1 VEAANQ
7 ATLVG
12 QFQIG
17 AAEEVQAWIR
27 AQDDHPFIEIHLRR
41 HAAHE
46 EMAPP
51 DLAISIP
58 ATLLPELKRLVQ
70 GLEERLV
77 EQGFSD
83 EFQTLGQMRVER
95 GIIFAHPSEAELARI
110 LDFYAIRWQYEP
122 KTFPIQWD
130 AEGRV
135 RESFTPDFYLPDQDL
150 YIELTTRKQ
159 SLVTKKNRK
168 VRLLKQ
174 LYPEVNI
181 KVFYGRDF
189 QRLLQKYGRLEDK
202 K

>member
-1 VEAANQ
+1 VEVANH

-17 AAEEVQAWIR
+17 AAEEVQAWICE
-27 AQDDHPFIEIHLRR
+27 QNDHPFIQIHLRR
-41 HAAHE
+41 HVAQE
-46 EMAPP
+46 EIAPQ
-51 DLAISIP
+51 DIAISIP

-77 EQGFSD
+77 EQGLSD
-83 EFQTLGQMRVER
+83 EFQTLRQMREER
-95 GIIFAHPSEAELARI
+95 GIVFAHPSEVEFARL

-130 AEGRV
+130 ADGRV
-135 RESFTPDFYLPDQDL
+135 RESFTPDFYLQDQDL

-181 KVFYGRDF
+181 KIFYSRDF
-189 QRLLQKYGRLEDK
+189 QRLLQKYGRMEGK